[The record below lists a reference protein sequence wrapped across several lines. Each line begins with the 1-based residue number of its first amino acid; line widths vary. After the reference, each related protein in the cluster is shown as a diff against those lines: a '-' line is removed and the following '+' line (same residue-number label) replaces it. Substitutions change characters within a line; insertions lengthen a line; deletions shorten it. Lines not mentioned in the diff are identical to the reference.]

1 MRIYLAGSFSNWR
14 EQIKQEVPEN
24 TYLDPSE
31 HHHLQQEDVYT
42 YLDLEQVRMSEL
54 VLVRVEPENP
64 SNYGASLEIGYAAAL
79 GIPVTLID
87 ELTPNKDW
95 RAKYFGMARS
105 VAQATVS
112 TTTEAID
119 LLKAL
124 PR

>member
-14 EQIKQEVPEN
+14 EQIKQEVPQH

-31 HHHLQQEDVYT
+31 HHHLSQEDVYT
-42 YLDLEQVRMSEL
+42 YLDLEQVRTSDL
-54 VLVRVEPENP
+54 VLACVDPHNP
-64 SNYGASLEIGYAAAL
+64 SSYGTSLEIGYATGI
-79 GIPVTLID
+79 GIPVILID
-87 ELTPNKDW
+87 MLTPAKDP
-95 RAKYFGMARS
+95 RAKFFGMARS

-112 TTTEAID
+112 TISEAID